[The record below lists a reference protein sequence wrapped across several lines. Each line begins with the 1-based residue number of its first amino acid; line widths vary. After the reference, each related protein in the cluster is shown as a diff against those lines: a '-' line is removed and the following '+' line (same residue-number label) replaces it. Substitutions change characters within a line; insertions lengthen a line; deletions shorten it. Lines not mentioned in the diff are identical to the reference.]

1 MLLLLSQLPYSSI
14 LLSMPAQILDGK
26 KLASEIKFVI
36 KTSILVNRIQKG
48 KRPPGLAVI
57 LIGDDEAS
65 KIYVRNKRN
74 ACTEV
79 GITSKPFYLPNS
91 TTEKE
96 LLSLVDELNQDSTID
111 GILVQLPLPNHIDT
125 NKILEEI
132 DPEKDVDGFHPYN
145 LGRLAQSRPLLAP
158 CTPLGIMLLLNSI
171 HANLDGIEATVVGT
185 SNIVGLP
192 LILELL
198 AANATVTA
206 CNRHTQDLEPH
217 VKKADLLI
225 SAVGIPGLIKGN
237 WVKSGAI
244 VIDVGMNRLEDG
256 RLVGDVE
263 FASASE
269 RAGFIT
275 PVPGGVGPMTVAC
288 LLSNTLTACQLR
300 ESEG

>member
-1 MLLLLSQLPYSSI
+1 
-14 LLSMPAQILDGK
+14 MPAQILDGK

-36 KTSILVNRIQKG
+36 KTGILANRIQQG
-48 KRPPGLAVI
+48 KRPPSLAVI

-65 KIYVRNKRN
+65 KIYVRNKSN

-79 GITSKPFYLPNS
+79 GITSHPYFLPNS
-91 TTEKE
+91 TTENE
-96 LLSLVDELNQDSTID
+96 LLNLVDKLNRDPAID

-125 NKILEEI
+125 NKILEKI

-158 CTPLGIMLLLNSI
+158 CTPLGIMLLLKSI
-171 HANLDGIEATVVGT
+171 HANLEGIAATVVGT
-185 SNIVGLP
+185 SNIVGRP

-198 AANATVTA
+198 AADATVTA
-206 CNRHTQDLEPH
+206 CNRHTRDLEPH
-217 VKKADLLI
+217 IKTADLVV

-244 VIDVGMNRLEDG
+244 VIDVGMNRLQDG
-256 RLVGDVE
+256 SLVGDVE
-263 FASASE
+263 FESAFE

-300 ESEG
+300 ENEEPVA